1 MKRMKLDGHAFH
13 DYLSLRL
20 HQESVKLLRANPDL
34 IATVQAT
41 LDRWMTTISPNSR
54 ILLAAWQEI
63 IDERAWARAV
73 AKTQRAQQL
82 RQASPLC
89 SVLSQDLR
97 QRILDEVRALRDGE

>member
-1 MKRMKLDGHAFH
+1 MRRINLAGHAFH

-20 HQESVKLLRANPDL
+20 HREAVKLLRSNPEL

-41 LDRWMTTISPNSR
+41 LDRWMVTCSPNSR
-54 ILLAAWQEI
+54 ILLVAWQEI
-63 IDERAWARAV
+63 IDERAWELAV

-89 SVLSQDLR
+89 TVLSQDVRL
-97 QRILDEVRALRDGE
+97 RILDEVRALRDGK